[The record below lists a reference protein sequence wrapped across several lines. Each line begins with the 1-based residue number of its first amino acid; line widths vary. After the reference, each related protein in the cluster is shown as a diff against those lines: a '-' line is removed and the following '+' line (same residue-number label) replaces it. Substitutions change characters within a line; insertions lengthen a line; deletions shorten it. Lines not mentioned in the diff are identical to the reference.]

1 MTQSWFYTTH
11 VPRHLADSWIKAE
24 TSPTSTAKE
33 CRQKLRNN
41 LHDDD
46 PKPREM
52 IKLQAGGSVCAAP
65 SGEQPA
71 SFRSAWPP
79 VRTCIEL
86 LAIIC
91 SPRHRGERQGQEGGA
106 RKRAREG
113 GCKRTVKT
121 IPPSRP
127 SEMPN
132 KPTLVVGL
140 LKKIRPMSA
149 IGILFRA
156 PTIEYVEPCT
166 PIHVRLNHVRKTA
179 VIHVL
184 KDARVWAPMHACWC
198 RCEDAN
204 PRHNRTQKKRDR
216 L

>member
-11 VPRHLADSWIKAE
+11 VPRHLADSWIKAG

-46 PKPREM
+46 PKPRAM

-91 SPRHRGERQGQEGGA
+91 SPRHRGERQGQDE
-106 RKRAREG
+106 RCKKESERARAQ
-113 GCKRTVKT
+113 RN
-121 IPPSRP
+121 R
-127 SEMPN
+127 
-132 KPTLVVGL
+132 
-140 LKKIRPMSA
+140 
-149 IGILFRA
+149 
-156 PTIEYVEPCT
+156 
-166 PIHVRLNHVRKTA
+166 
-179 VIHVL
+179 
-184 KDARVWAPMHACWC
+184 
-198 RCEDAN
+198 EDN
-204 PRHNRTQKKRDR
+204 PAE
-216 L
+216 